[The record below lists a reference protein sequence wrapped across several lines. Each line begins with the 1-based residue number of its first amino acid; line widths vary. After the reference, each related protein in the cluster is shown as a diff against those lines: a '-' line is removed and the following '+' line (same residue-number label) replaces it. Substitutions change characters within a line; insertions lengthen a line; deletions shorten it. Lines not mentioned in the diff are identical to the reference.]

1 MFLQVDS
8 EDSDQTGGMRRLICV
23 LAGRN
28 GHFVGFVM
36 RWFKYTLQLSP

>member
-8 EDSDQTGGMRRLICV
+8 EDPDQTGRMRRLICV
-23 LAGRN
+23 FVGRN

-36 RWFKYTLQLSP
+36 RWFMYILQLSP